1 MCAVAAPVTCLT
13 AARRCSCEQNG
24 MITSR
29 YESVEWMDI
38 RVFLGGSVKVNI
50 KFKIGVF
57 GFIVKVG
64 CADAPWNVRPREPK
78 VQSKGPNQQ
87 DTYSRGDCEG

>member
-1 MCAVAAPVTCLT
+1 
-13 AARRCSCEQNG
+13 
-24 MITSR
+24 MITSW

-38 RVFLGGSVKVNI
+38 RVVLGGSVKVNI

-87 DTYSRGDCEG
+87 DTYSRGDCEGERARVQGVRVHGVQLKGGGKRAY